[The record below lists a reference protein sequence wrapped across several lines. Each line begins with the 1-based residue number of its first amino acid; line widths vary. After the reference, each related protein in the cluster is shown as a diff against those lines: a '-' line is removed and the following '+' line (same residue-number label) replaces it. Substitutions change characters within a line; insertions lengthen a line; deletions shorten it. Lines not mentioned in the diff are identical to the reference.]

1 MVNSSLDAPQAGQT
15 QVSGTLSHG
24 VWGGMPLIDAPV
36 RKAFFWP
43 CVVGVLIAIGYGS
56 CLRPRLPVN
65 LHGRAA
71 ANSSGRLVVI
81 CMGGSQ

>member
-1 MVNSSLDAPQAGQT
+1 
-15 QVSGTLSHG
+15 
-24 VWGGMPLIDAPV
+24 MPLVDPEMKKKFLWPCIIGALIDAPV

-81 CMGGSQ
+81 CMGGWL